1 MMQFLTT
8 WVTNIILFVLL
19 AIIIDLLLPNSNMQR
34 YTKMVIGLLLIV
46 IILNPILKIFNT
58 DLEDILAAFK
68 FPTVEEKKEVENLIE
83 NKKKEIQA
91 SQRAYILEEMA
102 VQMKSMV
109 EVELMRDYGLKVEA
123 VHLQFSENVENLSSR
138 DLEGVDVTVK
148 RENPKGNLESIPAV
162 KDIRIDTTIPV
173 SKDEKSNLS
182 AVEAFLAENWQLD
195 QDKVNVVMEGGEM

>member
-1 MMQFLTT
+1 MQFLTT